1 MREAKTKI
9 GSPHYQT
16 NRQKAKV
23 KETIIEPD
31 NLSPE
36 LRDRYDE
43 AISKIDESAE
53 N

>member
-16 NRQKAKV
+16 NQQKV
-23 KETIIEPD
+23 KLKETEIEPD

-36 LRDRYDE
+36 LRSRYDE
-43 AISKIDESAE
+43 AISE
-53 N
+53 